1 MHSPRVESLFL
12 LALWSSLTQAPLP
25 FKAKCSGASSSGFLI
40 LRLFWRAT
48 LMWEHLCVVS
58 VCLILFGAR
67 ATFSSPLS
75 SVHVGFYHLDRRCD

>member
-12 LALWSSLTQAPLP
+12 PALWSSLTRAPLP

-40 LRLFWRAT
+40 LRLSSRAT
-48 LMWEHLCVVS
+48 LMWEHLCMVS

-75 SVHVGFYHLDRRCD
+75 SVHGGFHHPDRRCD